1 MILSRAHT
9 SAKAGDAAKLLLL
22 NIEHTQ
28 RYEYDSAPPLQI
40 QCRVVLFGPPN
51 RNHNLTLTI
60 A

>member
-28 RYEYDSAPPLQI
+28 RYEYDSAPP
-40 QCRVVLFGPPN
+40 PPTN
-51 RNHNLTLTI
+51 PVSRRIVRPT
-60 A
+60 